1 MRSTIIT
8 PNPWA
13 AVCHRLEAARA
24 GIVGRRTLAI
34 EHAVAR
40 MAGGFLQPV
49 NRIAVLDAVRVALD
63 KACPPEFET
72 AKDLPGLVR
81 AVTSSLIKAW
91 SAGIRL
97 GDRAGTN
104 QRLATMAEIER
115 SVLAILPVSMRPP
128 SDLKALALKRISL
141 APTILG
147 PVQIV
152 GRTEMS
158 PVWRDFVIALAG
170 VVPVAWEAGARNVP
184 DWLTGHVVINK
195 SASPCAPTRSF
206 SCADASHEVL
216 EAIRW
221 AKHLIAS
228 GQGKPEEIAICAA
241 APQAFD
247 AQIAAFADDAALPVH
262 FIHGRAAIEAR
273 EGQEAAALADIL
285 LAGLSLQRVR
295 RLATLAG
302 GPGFKALP
310 ANWQQVLPRDAPLTT
325 EERWQKMLRE
335 VKEWPGG
342 VPFDE
347 KFMEIISVLDGGT
360 ENAREAGAL
369 ILGALA
375 RSLWDRALLEGPAE
389 ALLTTL
395 SALAVKDEEE
405 GLTSVVWGPA
415 SAIGSY
421 PRPFV
426 RMIGLASGSWPR
438 GISEDP
444 LLPAHIIDASEL
456 NPLPVAE
463 ADRRDFA
470 TILACASGEI
480 VTTRSRRDSDGR
492 LLGASPLWILANE
505 QELTKSR
512 APEWPS
518 SRGDR
523 LAGRPAEFL
532 TTPIGGATRAT
543 WRDWHI
549 PEVSSHDGRIR
560 PDHTLILEALSRPM
574 SASTVKLLLTNP
586 IGWMFGEVLSLNEPD
601 PEDEPFELN
610 HLAFGNFVHSVI
622 ETAVKSLELAGGMA
636 QAEESIIRDACGVAA
651 AEVAQRF
658 ELENPVPPAQL
669 WRLTVDQARW
679 MAQEAL
685 IPSVLGPLSGQ
696 KSWAE
701 VPFGKVGHDSS
712 GLPWDCG
719 SRVLIGGVA
728 ITGKVDRLDLS
739 SDGKSARVID
749 WKTGRVPKDGVPTM
763 IGGGAEV
770 QRPIY
775 ASAVFQLTSATEV
788 EAGLAYLR
796 DGAKWYPVFDP
807 KACLDL
813 LELRLGAMRA
823 AAAMGLLVPGPSA
836 GSDYDQFSFALPGDA
851 KVRYIRE
858 KAPGIRAALGDA
870 ALVWDDA

>member
-13 AVCHRLEAARA
+13 ATCHRLEAARA

-34 EHAVAR
+34 EHVVAR
-40 MAGGFLQPV
+40 LAGGFLQPV
-49 NRIAVLDAVRVALD
+49 NRVAVLDAVRVALD
-63 KACPPEFET
+63 KSCPREFET

-81 AVTSSLIKAW
+81 AVTSSLMKAW
-91 SAGIRL
+91 SAGIKL
-97 GDRAGTN
+97 SDRAEIN
-104 QRLATMAEIER
+104 ERLATMAEIER
-115 SVLAILPVSMRPP
+115 AVLAILPVSMLPP
-128 SDLKALALKRISL
+128 NDLKTLALKRIAL
-141 APTILG
+141 APNILG
-147 PVQIV
+147 PIKIV

-158 PVWRDFVIALAG
+158 PVWRDVVIALAG
-170 VVPVAWEAGARNVP
+170 VVPVVWEAGARSVP
-184 DWLTGHVVINK
+184 DWLTGNIAVST
-195 SASPCAPTRSF
+195 SASPNAPTRNC
-206 SCADASHEVL
+206 SCADGSHEVL

-221 AKHLIAS
+221 AKRLIAS
-228 GQGKPEEIAICAA
+228 GQGRPEEIAICAA
-241 APQAFD
+241 APQSFD
-247 AQIAAFADDAALPVH
+247 AQMAAFADDAALPVH
-262 FIHGRAAIEAR
+262 FIHGRAAIEDK

-295 RLATLAG
+295 RLATLAD
-302 GPGFKALP
+302 GPGFGGLP
-310 ANWQQVLPRDAPLTT
+310 ANWRQVLPRDAPLTT
-325 EERWQKMLRE
+325 VERWRKMLSD
-335 VKEWPGG
+335 VTVWPSG
-342 VPFDE
+342 VSFNE
-347 KFMEIISVLDGGT
+347 KLMEIISVLGGGT
-360 ENAREAGAL
+360 ENAREAGGL
-369 ILGALA
+369 ILGAPA
-375 RSLWDRALLEGPAE
+375 QSLWDRALLEGPAE

-395 SALAVKDEEE
+395 SAIPIKDKVE

-415 SAIGSY
+415 SAIASY

-444 LLPAHIIDASEL
+444 LLPAHIVAPSEL
-456 NPLPVAE
+456 NPLPIAE

-480 VTTRSRRDSDGR
+480 VMTRSRRDSEGR
-492 LLGASPLWILANE
+492 LLGASPLWTQPNE

-512 APEWPS
+512 APEWAS
-518 SRGDR
+518 SHGDR

-532 TTPIGGATRAT
+532 TTPIGDATRAT
-543 WRDWHI
+543 WRDWHV
-549 PEVSSHDGRIR
+549 PDVSSHDGRVR
-560 PDHTLILEALSRPM
+560 PDHALILEALSRPM

-622 ETAVKSLELAGGMA
+622 EAAVKSLELAGGLA
-636 QAEESIIRDACGVAA
+636 AAEDSSIRDACDIAA
-651 AEVAQRF
+651 VEVAQRF
-658 ELENPVPPAQL
+658 EIENPVPPVQL
-669 WRLTVDQARW
+669 WRLTVDRACW
-679 MAQEAL
+679 MAQQAL
-685 IPSVLGPLSGQ
+685 LPSVLSPLSGQ
-696 KSWAE
+696 RSWAE
-701 VPFGKVGHDSS
+701 IPFGKLGHDSS

-719 SRVLIGGVA
+719 SQVLIGGVA

-739 SDGKSARVID
+739 SDGKTARVID
-749 WKTGRVPKDGVPTM
+749 WKTGRIPKDGVPSM
-763 IGGGAEV
+763 IGGGSEV

-775 ASAVFQLTSATEV
+775 ASAVLQLTSAKEI

-796 DGAKWYPVFDP
+796 DGAKWYPVVDP

-813 LELRLGAMRA
+813 LERRLGAMRA
-823 AAAMGLLVPGPSA
+823 AAAMGILLPGPSA

-858 KAPGIRAALGDA
+858 KAPAVRAALGDA
-870 ALVWDDA
+870 ASVWDDA